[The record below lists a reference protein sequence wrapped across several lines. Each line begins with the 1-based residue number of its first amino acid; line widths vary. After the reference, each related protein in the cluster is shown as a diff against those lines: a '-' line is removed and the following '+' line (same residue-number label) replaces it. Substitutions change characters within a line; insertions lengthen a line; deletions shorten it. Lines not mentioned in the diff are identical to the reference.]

1 MKNRKILKDYFIYI
15 NTLGKKLNMPF
26 KDTEKR
32 NEYQRVYRAK
42 NTDYNEKEKARMMK
56 NNLFRNEWNRFR
68 KILLP

>member
-1 MKNRKILKDYFIYI
+1 MKRIKTLKDYFIYI
-15 NTLGKKLNMPF
+15 NTLGKNKYKMPF

-68 KILLP
+68 KILL